1 MAPTTLRSPP
11 LVAEVGLEIGFAED
25 PETKD
30 LVARKVLGNQ
40 GLARWKPGNQDD
52 GFPRSRSPLLVMQSE
67 IFQGKPW
74 KTAVTCT
81 EMQASFKCTMDCG

>member
-1 MAPTTLRSPP
+1 MGLTRRRGDGVKMPPTTLRSPP

-40 GLARWKPGNQDD
+40 GLARWKPGNQDG
-52 GFPRSRSPLLVMQSE
+52 GFSRIS
-67 IFQGKPW
+67 
-74 KTAVTCT
+74 
-81 EMQASFKCTMDCG
+81 ASDAE